1 MSKKPQDRK
10 RAGKPAKATKKA
22 APVKT
27 AKKAAKA
34 AKPRHV
40 AAHAKATKRQA
51 VPRDAPLPTMAQP
64 RNAVLERL
72 CVSVEE
78 QRAVMNAARAQEK
91 GDLQAALQEMQR
103 RDLSQFVYA
112 GVELTRVTGADK
124 LRVRVVDDE
133 GTTAGAVESDGVED
147 PADTDAAELMTP
159 DMDDPFDDAA
169 EVH

>member
-10 RAGKPAKATKKA
+10 RAGKPAKAAKPAKKA
-22 APVKT
+22 AP
-27 AKKAAKA
+27 AKA
-34 AKPRHV
+34 AKRA
-40 AAHAKATKRQA
+40 AAHAKATKRQQ
-51 VPRDAPLPTMAQP
+51 VPRDQKLPTMAQP

-72 CVSVEE
+72 CGSIEE
-78 QRAVMNAARAQEK
+78 QRAVMNAARQQEK

-133 GTTAGAVESDGVED
+133 GTTAGAVESD
-147 PADTDAAELMTP
+147 PADEEAFKSAGAIT
-159 DMDDPFDDAA
+159 FDDAVDDA